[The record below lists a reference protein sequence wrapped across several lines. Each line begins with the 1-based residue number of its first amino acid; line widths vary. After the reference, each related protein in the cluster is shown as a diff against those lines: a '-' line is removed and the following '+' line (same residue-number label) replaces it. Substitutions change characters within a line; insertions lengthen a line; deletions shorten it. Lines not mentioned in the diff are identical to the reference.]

1 MPKTQFAIE
10 MGMGTDLT
18 GEDHTKAAC
27 RAVFDA
33 LHRNSLTIGPAFG
46 FERDAMLV
54 DIRVG
59 TPDPSQV
66 DTDRVAAEAP
76 YGTVTVEAVKGGAAL
91 PSRAKTVIVANAIVS
106 VSFDVKIT
114 GEVA

>member
-10 MGMGTDLT
+10 MGMGTDLS
-18 GEDHTKAAC
+18 GEDHTKAAR

-46 FERDAMLV
+46 FDRDRMLV

-59 TPDPSQV
+59 VPDPEAV
-66 DTDRVAAEAP
+66 DRDAVAAEAP
-76 YGTVTVEAVKGGAAL
+76 YGIVSVEAVKGGAAL
-91 PSRAKTVIVANAIVS
+91 RAKDKTVIVANAIVS
-106 VSFDVKIT
+106 VSFDV
-114 GEVA
+114 EVA

>member
-10 MGMGTDLT
+10 MGMGTDLS
-18 GEDHTKAAC
+18 GEDQTKAAC

-46 FERDAMLV
+46 FPREAMLV

-59 TPDPSQV
+59 VPDPGSV
-66 DTDRVAAEAP
+66 DRDRVAAEAP
-76 YGTVTVEAVKGGAAL
+76 YGTVRVEAVKGGAAL
-91 PSRAKTVIVANAIVS
+91 RSRDKTVIVANAIVS
-106 VSFDVKIT
+106 VSFDV
-114 GEVA
+114 EVA

>member
-18 GEDHTKAAC
+18 GEDHTKAAR

-46 FERDAMLV
+46 FPREAMLV

-59 TPDPSQV
+59 VPDPSAV
-66 DTDRVAAEAP
+66 DVAAVAEEAP
-76 YGTVTVEAVKGGAAL
+76 YGAVHVEAVKGGAAL
-91 PSRAKTVIVANAIVS
+91 PSRDKTVIVANAIVS
-106 VSFDVKIT
+106 VSFDVEI
-114 GEVA
+114 AR

>member
-18 GEDHTKAAC
+18 GADNTKAAC

-33 LHRNSLTIGPAFG
+33 LHRNSLTIGPAFD
-46 FERDAMLV
+46 FPRDAMLV

-59 TPDPSQV
+59 VPDPESV
-66 DTDRVAAEAP
+66 DPARVAAEAP
-76 YGTVTVEAVKGGAAL
+76 YGTVTVEAVKGGAL
-91 PSRAKTVIVANAIVS
+91 LRSRDKDVVVANAIVS
-106 VSFDVKIT
+106 VSFNV
-114 GEVA
+114 EVA

>member
-10 MGMGTDLT
+10 MGMGTDLS
-18 GEDHTKAAC
+18 GEDQTKAAC

-46 FERDAMLV
+46 FPREAMLV

-59 TPDPSQV
+59 VPDPE
-66 DTDRVAAEAP
+66 TIEPERVAAEAP
-76 YGTVTVEAVKGGAAL
+76 YGTVSVEAVKGGAAL
-91 PSRAKTVIVANAIVS
+91 RSRDKTVIVANAIVS
-106 VSFDVKIT
+106 VSFDV
-114 GEVA
+114 EVAR

>member
-18 GEDHTKAAC
+18 GADHTKAAC

-46 FERDAMLV
+46 FPREAMLV

-59 TPDPSQV
+59 VPDPAAV
-66 DTDRVAAEAP
+66 DLNRVAAEAP
-76 YGTVTVEAVKGGAAL
+76 YGTIKVEAVQGGAAL
-91 PSRAKTVIVANAIVS
+91 ASRDKTVIVANAIVS
-106 VSFDVKIT
+106 VSFDV
-114 GEVA
+114 EVAS

>member
-18 GEDHTKAAC
+18 GEDQTKAAC

-46 FERDAMLV
+46 FPRDAMLV

-59 TPDPSQV
+59 VPDPGAV
-66 DTDRVAAEAP
+66 DTARVAAEAP
-76 YGTVTVEAVKGGAAL
+76 YGTVTVAAVKGGARL
-91 PSRAKTVIVANAIVS
+91 PSRDKHVVVANAIIS
-106 VSFDVKIT
+106 VSFDVEI
-114 GEVA
+114 AR